1 MPERTNRRAPRR
13 NFAGLLVTLVLH
25 GAVLGAVRYAHSQTP
40 PPLEIPRDFVVA
52 KLVKLGKPREKFW
65 LPRVVEPPTPQAPP
79 PVLKVSENPN
89 AVKAPPEAPRP
100 DNPQISKNLRRALD
114 RARKLEAL
122 ADPEPDEGQL
132 NGSERGTA
140 NEASA
145 GDEYATAI
153 FEAIRRN
160 WTEPS
165 GLVSDAELARLTAEI
180 RIRVGADG
188 TITDSRLLHPSGN
201 SYFDDSCT
209 AAITATRKVPP
220 PPPAVRKL
228 AARGFAIDFAG
239 KDIK

>member
-1 MPERTNRRAPRR
+1 L
-13 NFAGLLVTLVLH
+13 AGLLLTLALH
-25 GAVLGAVRYAHSQTP
+25 AAILGAVGYAHTRTP

-65 LPRVVEPPTPQAPP
+65 LPRIVEPPHPQAPP
-79 PVLKVSENPN
+79 QVLKVADDPN
-89 AVKAPPEAPRP
+89 AKKAPPEAPRP
-100 DNPQISKNLRRALD
+100 DNPEISKNLKRALD

-122 ADPEPDEGQL
+122 ADPEPEEGQL
-132 NGSERGTA
+132 NGSEHGTA
-140 NEASA
+140 TEASA
-145 GDEYATAI
+145 GDAYATAI

-160 WTEPS
+160 WSAPS
-165 GLVSDAELARLTAEI
+165 GLVSDAELGRLATEI
-180 RIRVGADG
+180 RIRVGDDG
-188 TITDSRLLHPSGN
+188 TITDSKLLRPSGN
-201 SYFDDSCT
+201 SYFDDSCI